1 MTEDLSAL
9 VAKVSQ
15 VAEHSIAIGTKL
27 EEHIESQKESSI
39 DRRDMQVRLE
49 NKMDALHSRL
59 DEFLSFKVIAEQAQ
73 KDIDE
78 HKADHKWWFGALFTA
93 WGAIVAS
100 AAFVLNNYHKISQWI
115 LGVGKIP
122 PSNQ

>member
-27 EEHIESQKESSI
+27 EAHIESQKESSI

-59 DEFLSFKVIAEQAQ
+59 DEFLSVKVIAEKAQ

-122 PSNQ
+122 PGNQ

>member
-1 MTEDLSAL
+1 VTEDLSAL

-27 EEHIESQKESSI
+27 EAHIESQKESSI

-59 DEFLSFKVIAEQAQ
+59 DEFLSVKVIAEKAQ

-78 HKADHKWWFGALFTA
+78 HKADHKWWFSALFTA

-122 PSNQ
+122 PGNQ

>member
-27 EEHIESQKESSI
+27 EAYIESQKESSI
-39 DRRDMQVRLE
+39 DRRDRQVRLE

-59 DEFLSFKVIAEQAQ
+59 DEFLSVKVIAEKAQ

-93 WGAIVAS
+93 WGTIVAF
-100 AAFVLNNYHKISQWI
+100 AAFLMNNYHRVVEWI
-115 LGVGKIP
+115 HNFGKIP
-122 PSNQ
+122 PGNQ

>member
-27 EEHIESQKESSI
+27 EAHIESQKESSI

-59 DEFLSFKVIAEQAQ
+59 DEFLSVKVIAEKAQ

-93 WGAIVAS
+93 WGAIVAF

-122 PSNQ
+122 PGNQ

>member
-1 MTEDLSAL
+1 VTEDLSAL

-27 EEHIESQKESSI
+27 EAHIESQKESSI

-59 DEFLSFKVIAEQAQ
+59 DEFLSVKVIAEKAQ

-122 PSNQ
+122 PGNQ

>member
-27 EEHIESQKESSI
+27 EAHIESQKESSI

-59 DEFLSFKVIAEQAQ
+59 DEFLSVKVIAEKAQ

-93 WGAIVAS
+93 WGAIVAF
-100 AAFVLNNYHKISQWI
+100 AAFVLNNYHKSSQWI

-122 PSNQ
+122 PGNQ

>member
-27 EEHIESQKESSI
+27 EAHIESQKESSI

-59 DEFLSFKVIAEQAQ
+59 DEFLSVKVIAEKAQ

>member
-27 EEHIESQKESSI
+27 EAHIESQKESSI
-39 DRRDMQVRLE
+39 DRRDRQVRLE

-59 DEFLSFKVIAEQAQ
+59 DEFLSVKVIAEKAQ

-78 HKADHKWWFGALFTA
+78 HKADHRWWFGALFTA
-93 WGAIVAS
+93 WGGLVALVS
-100 AAFVLNNYHKISQWI
+100 FIATNYHR
-115 LGVGKIP
+115 LVGWVHNFGKVP
-122 PSNQ
+122 PSHP